1 MEKYWKKINKLKNG
15 TKKLVT
21 GMLAIILLIL
31 LLILIL
37 KLNGINIINGSIG
50 ANRKALAKTKSIAE
64 YEIMGTDNI
73 TNELETLVTIENEKG
88 IKTIQIEDLTI
99 NANGKEKI
107 SFDRKLAENSTTNIE
122 IELVNGE
129 EENLLLVPTIQPT
142 GIMRVTETKKGENDW
157 QKKIELSVVDTNT
170 PTYYSLDEG
179 ENWILLQENIVLNN
193 IETEKVRVNKI
204 RNNVW
209 EVKKKNNIKQTGYDT
224 VTELVENIIDTSGYY
239 IALVHEEQIAIHAY
253 VENESVV
260 ISETTQYGD
269 ENDVG
274 TSNTNAKNMVVLKVN
289 GNLTVNENAKLT
301 AYGTEYGGPKGLY
314 IYVTGKIE
322 NNGEI
327 SMTARGA
334 KAVGQNV
341 YLYNNNDGTY
351 EYVPKLGAIGTDRK
365 YAESGKDGTGRA
377 TGGGGAGGGLTGTPG
392 AGAQGTSYSGG
403 PGGGGVYQG
412 GSGTGSPNGGAG
424 GNAYG
429 YNNATNG
436 GFRLRRWSWKSRRIK
451 FMEMAYRRSRHR

>member
-1 MEKYWKKINKLKNG
+1 MKKYWKKINKEKNG

-21 GMLAIILLIL
+21 GILAIILLIL

-37 KLNGINIINGSIG
+37 ELNGINIINGPIG

-193 IETEKVRVNKI
+193 IETEKV
-204 RNNVW
+204 
-209 EVKKKNNIKQTGYDT
+209 
-224 VTELVENIIDTSGYY
+224 
-239 IALVHEEQIAIHAY
+239 
-253 VENESVV
+253 
-260 ISETTQYGD
+260 
-269 ENDVG
+269 
-274 TSNTNAKNMVVLKVN
+274 
-289 GNLTVNENAKLT
+289 
-301 AYGTEYGGPKGLY
+301 
-314 IYVTGKIE
+314 
-322 NNGEI
+322 
-327 SMTARGA
+327 
-334 KAVGQNV
+334 
-341 YLYNNNDGTY
+341 
-351 EYVPKLGAIGTDRK
+351 
-365 YAESGKDGTGRA
+365 
-377 TGGGGAGGGLTGTPG
+377 
-392 AGAQGTSYSGG
+392 
-403 PGGGGVYQG
+403 
-412 GSGTGSPNGGAG
+412 
-424 GNAYG
+424 
-429 YNNATNG
+429 
-436 GFRLRRWSWKSRRIK
+436 
-451 FMEMAYRRSRHR
+451 